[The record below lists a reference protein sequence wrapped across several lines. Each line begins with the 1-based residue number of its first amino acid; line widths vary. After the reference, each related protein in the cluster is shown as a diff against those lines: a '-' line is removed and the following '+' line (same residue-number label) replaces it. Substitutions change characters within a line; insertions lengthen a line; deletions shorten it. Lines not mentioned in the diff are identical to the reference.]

1 MLRAI
6 SAVPSP
12 QISGT
17 RLKPSARKGV
27 RASIRFCT
35 RRMDAADSAWTATFT
50 LSLLDTT
57 TTYRRH
63 RVKKSQVGFTIV
75 EVLVAI
81 IILGVGVSAMAGSAA
96 MVTRMIGEGKQAT
109 RMASVASQRMEAL
122 RLAAYSTVPRCT
134 AV

>member
-57 TTYRRH
+57 TTAYRRH

-96 MVTRMIGEGKQAT
+96 MVTRM
-109 RMASVASQRMEAL
+109 
-122 RLAAYSTVPRCT
+122 
-134 AV
+134 